1 MDDMLIQLE
10 ATVSAAGMCLVYN
23 AEDWQLLSDANI
35 SPPHPADTEAPRH
48 FH

>member
-1 MDDMLIQLE
+1 MEETLQQLE
-10 ATVSAAGMCLVYN
+10 ATVSAAGLCIVYN

-35 SPPHPADTEAPRH
+35 TPPHPHDTEAPRF